1 MLKEFLNSL
10 DIRLADENHYG
21 IFFRNRTDKL
31 IEFGQ
36 LSSGEKDLITMVFPI
51 IEGRIEQRLAVAKN
65 EKIRQGDIV
74 LLIDGPETYLH
85 PSLELNFLKY
95 LRDSVEKAQKENSRV
110 QFVLCTHSQVII
122 NNALPSE
129 LYLLSFPA
137 KGADNQLLCTDKLN
151 RKSLQ
156 SLLGDLGFGVI
167 SAGKTIILFEG
178 EEDIQII
185 QIFFPDIE
193 HEFILLPLGGKG
205 KILKMVRTFRQVISE
220 LNSMNISIFAVL
232 DRDRGR
238 YVKSNMKRLENLIF
252 TYPGLCIENLLID
265 PDEIFE
271 ALKILVTQNKLT
283 NMNIGSGNDV
293 KELIN
298 RIIRKDDFFNNEL
311 KQRVQEELIFHIDIK
326 DHIDISFREIEIEID
341 EIATKK
347 KNRLRKI
354 TEEKKKE
361 IREAVNAGK
370 LENLN
375 GKVLFGMIAKEF
387 GLERKTLVRIV
398 ADKLREHN
406 RIPKGLKDIIQCLR
420 MNT

>member
-1 MLKEFLNSL
+1 
-10 DIRLADENHYG
+10 
-21 IFFRNRTDKL
+21 
-31 IEFGQ
+31 
-36 LSSGEKDLITMVFPI
+36 
-51 IEGRIEQRLAVAKN
+51 
-65 EKIRQGDIV
+65 
-74 LLIDGPETYLH
+74 
-85 PSLELNFLKY
+85 
-95 LRDSVEKAQKENSRV
+95 
-110 QFVLCTHSQVII
+110 
-122 NNALPSE
+122 
-129 LYLLSFPA
+129 
-137 KGADNQLLCTDKLN
+137 
-151 RKSLQ
+151 
-156 SLLGDLGFGVI
+156 
-167 SAGKTIILFEG
+167 
-178 EEDIQII
+178 
-185 QIFFPDIE
+185 
-193 HEFILLPLGGKG
+193 
-205 KILKMVRTFRQVISE
+205 
-220 LNSMNISIFAVL
+220 
-232 DRDRGR
+232 
-238 YVKSNMKRLENLIF
+238 
-252 TYPGLCIENLLID
+252 
-265 PDEIFE
+265 
-271 ALKILVTQNKLT
+271 
-283 NMNIGSGNDV
+283 MNIGSGNDV